1 MREIKFRAWDGKE
14 YRYPPPLGEWDWEDC
29 SLFAGYNKS
38 PTILEQYTGL
48 KDKNGKEI
56 YEGDIVKYKEWF
68 NGFGDKYKD
77 MEWIVEMECNKFD
90 NETSGGAD
98 GDIWYTDIEII
109 GNIHARLKEKIH
121 ERQNEKTSE
130 IRHEVSDHGKG

>member
-1 MREIKFRAWDGKE
+1 MKELKFRIWDKIKKTLSPVRD
-14 YRYPPPLGEWDWEDC
+14 YLIFFDNGEI
-29 SLFAGYNKS
+29 LPIQNYL
-38 PTILEQYTGL
+38 ILEQYTEL

-68 NGFGDKYKD
+68 NGFGDNYTD
-77 MEWIVEMECNKFD
+77 MEWIAEMECNKFD

-109 GNIHARLKEKIH
+109 GNIHTGEDK
-121 ERQNEKTSE
+121 
-130 IRHEVSDHGKG
+130 

>member
-1 MREIKFRAWDGKE
+1 MREIKFRAWDTLREEYLSAGQVILAIQAGKNPKTIH
-14 YRYPPPLGEWDWEDC
+14 YLDLLKYPDDYKDR
-29 SLFAGYNKS
+29 F
-38 PTILEQYTGL
+38 ILEQYTGL

-68 NGFGDKYKD
+68 NGFGDNYTD
-77 MEWIVEMECNKFD
+77 MEWIAEMECNKFD

-109 GNIHARLKEKIH
+109 GNIHTGEDK
-121 ERQNEKTSE
+121 
-130 IRHEVSDHGKG
+130 